1 MELDLLA
8 SLAQFGAAGLIG
20 FMWLTERRHAQAR
33 DQQLTEAHDRLLE
46 QRLQLE
52 QLVRVVGDNTRALT
66 RVEEAQRAVVEAMA
80 SVRDALTRQG
90 AAGRPAA
97 GRPPASG
104 AAGSRSVA

>member
-20 FMWLTERRHAQAR
+20 FMWLTERRHAHAR
-33 DQQLTEAHDRLLE
+33 DQQLTEAHERLLE

-52 QLVRVVGDNTRALT
+52 QLIRVVGDNTRALT

-80 SVRDALTRQG
+80 SVRDALTRSSAAAGPANAAPSGARG
-90 AAGRPAA
+90 AA
-97 GRPPASG
+97 
-104 AAGSRSVA
+104 